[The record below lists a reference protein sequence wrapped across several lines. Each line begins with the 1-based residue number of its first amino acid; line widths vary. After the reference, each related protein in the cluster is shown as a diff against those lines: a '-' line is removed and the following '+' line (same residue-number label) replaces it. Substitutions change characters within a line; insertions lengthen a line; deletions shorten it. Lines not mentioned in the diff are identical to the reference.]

1 MTIVEGF
8 GYVADMLAQM
18 IPNQIIT
25 LKAPKA
31 MSERVEVLVNLKK
44 DGLITLDESS
54 ELERFRALD
63 LFISLAKA
71 RAKILLAAWG
81 QRFQK
86 QLDLLFEAHFGQ
98 IVAKTRI
105 GRASVKLFRFND
117 PDILILRQ
125 ILAQAGQYPNT

>member
-8 GYVADMLAQM
+8 GYVADILAQM
-18 IPNQIIT
+18 VPNQIIT

-54 ELERFRALD
+54 ELERFLALD

-71 RAKILLAAWG
+71 RAKILLAA
-81 QRFQK
+81 
-86 QLDLLFEAHFGQ
+86 
-98 IVAKTRI
+98 
-105 GRASVKLFRFND
+105 
-117 PDILILRQ
+117 
-125 ILAQAGQYPNT
+125 